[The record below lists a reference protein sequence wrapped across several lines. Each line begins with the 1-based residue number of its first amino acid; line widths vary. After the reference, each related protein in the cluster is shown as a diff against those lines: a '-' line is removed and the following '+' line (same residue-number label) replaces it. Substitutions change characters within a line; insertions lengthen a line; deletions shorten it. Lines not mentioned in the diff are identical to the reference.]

1 MSDDFSAL
9 IDEDDKKPPVRKI
22 PPIQAGT
29 PPVRTGGIIQQA
41 EAVESG
47 WEPPSDDEWIPPAE
61 DQWEPPRDEKKE
73 MQEPLKRESAA
84 DVRAPG
90 RRTDQRIKLGIE
102 GLDEMLG
109 GGLVK
114 NSVTGI
120 IGTYGTGKT
129 TFAINFIFEGLKLGE
144 TCILISLDERAE
156 MLKESIRRRG
166 YDLDAYL
173 DKTFFL
179 IKLDPTDFT
188 LAVNSIKNDIP
199 DLIRETKASR
209 VVIDPISLF
218 EGLLPDEASRR
229 LEMFKFVERMR
240 DEECTFVMTSETD
253 TQIPYASKY
262 GLVEYLVDCVVLLR
276 YVRTS
281 DLSGT
286 HLAVEVVKMRRSQHS
301 REIKPYEIQPD
312 DVVVYSEAS
321 VF

>member
-1 MSDDFSAL
+1 M
-9 IDEDDKKPPVRKI
+9 DEPVHEVAKSRS
-22 PPIQAGT
+22 PGQAAG
-29 PPVRTGGIIQQA
+29 RG
-41 EAVESG
+41 
-47 WEPPSDDEWIPPAE
+47 
-61 DQWEPPRDEKKE
+61 EK
-73 MQEPLKRESAA
+73 
-84 DVRAPG
+84 
-90 RRTDQRIKLGIE
+90 RIKIGIE

-109 GGLVK
+109 GGLIHH
-114 NSVTGI
+114 SVSAL

-129 TFAINFIFEGLKLGE
+129 TFAISFIFEGLAKGE
-144 TCILISLDERAE
+144 TCVFISLDERAE
-156 MLKESIRRRG
+156 MIVESIRRRG
-166 YDLDAYL
+166 YDIDTYL

-188 LAVNSIKNDIP
+188 LAINSIKNDIP
-199 DLIRETKASR
+199 ALIRETKASR

-218 EGLLPDEASRR
+218 EGLLPDEATRR
-229 LEMFKFVERMR
+229 LEMFRFVEMMR
-240 DEECTFVMTSETD
+240 DENCTLVLTSETD

-276 YVRTS
+276 YVRAS